1 VKFETLKQT
10 PFYMFLI
17 VISLLTL
24 TILAHAGR
32 PSFDCSE
39 VEAGS
44 IEELICSNED
54 LSALDQKMAE
64 VYREAEKK
72 AANEKPSVLK
82 AEQRG
87 WIKGRNSCWKSDDEK
102 ECVKETYL
110 LRIAELQA
118 RYALVDSKGP
128 FFYSC
133 DGNPAKEV
141 AMTFYETDP
150 PTLVAEF
157 GDSTSLMYLEPS
169 GSGSKY
175 QGRNESVWIKGIE
188 ARVKWGFDSQTMNC
202 NKKP

>member
-1 VKFETLKQT
+1 MVFETLKQT
-10 PFYMFLI
+10 PFYLFLI
-17 VISLLTL
+17 AISLLTL

-32 PSFDCSE
+32 PSFDCSK

-54 LSALDQKMAE
+54 LSALDQKMAK
-64 VYREAEKK
+64 VYQEAEKK
-72 AANEKPSVLK
+72 AVDEKPTVLK

-87 WIKGRNSCWKSDDEK
+87 WIKGRNSCWKSYDEK

-118 RYALVDSKGP
+118 RYALVDSNGP
-128 FFYSC
+128 FFYGC

-141 AMTFYETDP
+141 VMTFYKTDP
-150 PTLVAEF
+150 LTLVAEF
-157 GDSTSLMYLEPS
+157 GDSTSLMYLQPS

-175 QGRNESVWIKGIE
+175 QGRNESVWIKRNE

-202 NKKP
+202 KQKT

>member
-1 VKFETLKQT
+1 MIFQTLKQT
-10 PFYMFLI
+10 PFYLSLI

-32 PSFDCSE
+32 PSFDCSK
-39 VEAGS
+39 VEARS

-54 LSALDQKMAE
+54 LSALDQKLAE
-64 VYREAEKK
+64 VYKEAEKK
-72 AANEKPSVLK
+72 AVDEKPPVLK

-87 WIKGRNSCWKSDDEK
+87 WIKSRNDCWKSYDEK

-118 RYALVDSKGP
+118 RYALVDGKGP
-128 FFYSC
+128 FFYGC
-133 DGNPAKEV
+133 NGNPSKEV
-141 AMTFYETDP
+141 VMTFYKTNP
-150 PTLVAEF
+150 TTLVAEF
-157 GDSTSLMYLEPS
+157 GDSTSLMYLQPS

-175 QGRNESVWIKGIE
+175 QGRNELAWIKGNE

-202 NKKP
+202 RKKH